1 MNDLN
6 GIYSQVKRMSIE
18 DLENFCIQTISEC
31 ISAHNEIQEL
41 HSLTLATKKVQR
53 NLRSKCK
60 MLESQCQQFERI
72 LDGIDNDGDDEVM
85 IYTEPMK
92 LKRCVGIQIDMPF
105 RNIDYSEFNN
115 NEEQAGEEQNMQTMS
130 SETAVPEEQIM
141 QTMSSD
147 TTVPEEQIMQTTSSD
162 INAPQKQTMQTLS
175 PDTVDK
181 RSAPKATA
189 SNSIVNPVKQ
199 PHSNFSEISSPRFDN
214 NNNTVEEVV
223 REETTSKYLSTASV
237 SKIGKLEEIPPSP
250 ILKITQDVESIALAW
265 NLDLSPSIA
274 KIAYYELFVY
284 HEKDPKYKDWKKI
297 GHFEAL
303 PLPMGC
309 TLSQMGKGTTYY
321 FAVRAVDVHSR
332 SGPFSRAVSTIICT
346 KSNKCS

>member
-18 DLENFCIQTISEC
+18 DLENFCIQAISEC

-41 HSLTLATKKVQR
+41 HSLTLATKKAQR

-72 LDGIDNDGDDEVM
+72 LDGVDNDGDDEVM
-85 IYTEPMK
+85 IYAEPMK

-105 RNIDYSEFNN
+105 QNIDYSEFNN
-115 NEEQAGEEQNMQTMS
+115 NEEQATEEQNMQTMS

-162 INAPQKQTMQTLS
+162 IIAPQKQTMQTLS
-175 PDTVDK
+175 SDTVDK
-181 RSAPKATA
+181 HSAPKATA
-189 SNSIVNPVKQ
+189 SNSI
-199 PHSNFSEISSPRFDN
+199 
-214 NNNTVEEVV
+214 
-223 REETTSKYLSTASV
+223 KYSSTAPV